1 MASPRTRFATPR
13 SQRGLALVLVLLALR
28 QNLLVVL
35 GTAVAWLYLFYT
47 DDQLSFIVLDAWGAL
62 NKEVLLSIPLFILAG
77 NLMARGGMA
86 LRLVRLVQ
94 ALTGPV
100 PGGLA
105 IATVLSCA
113 IFAAI
118 SGSGT
123 VTLLAVGAVMYP
135 ALLQAGYDKRFSL
148 GAITSAGT
156 LGIIVPPSIPLIL
169 YGVMTQTSI
178 ADLFIAGLGP
188 ALLLTGLMAAYA
200 VAVNWRRDRQPL
212 VLAEVRDAALQG
224 VLALLMPVIILGGIY
239 TGHFTAT
246 ESAAVAVV
254 YALLV
259 EVIVHR
265 ELGLRDVADVMA
277 DTGRLLGGL
286 FPVLMLALA
295 LNVFFTYQKVPE
307 QLVDWLGGQIDS
319 RVAFLL
325 IVNVFLLIVGCVMDI
340 GSAILIL
347 APMLMPLAAA
357 QGIDPVHFGIIMVV
371 NLEIG
376 YLTPPLGLNLIVALG
391 AFRENFWLICRAVVP
406 FLFLMLVGL
415 SVVSFWPD
423 LSLFLIER

>member
-1 MASPRTRFATPR
+1 MGALWL
-13 SQRGLALVLVLLALR
+13 LALVLVLLALR
-28 QNLLVVL
+28 QNLLVIL